1 MNLRVFPIFSPLNDE
16 QLASIA
22 PLVRLRRLDRDTPDA
37 VLAAAALASLAVAK
51 GHAGIRLGAADA
63 LVEAALASGGRDNVT
78 VIVLDAV
85 SPA

>member
-1 MNLRVFPIFSPLNDE
+1 MSLLDALHKGGHLRTLDHA
-16 QLASIA
+16 LAQS
-22 PLVRLRRLDRDTPDA
+22 LRRLDRDTPDA

-63 LVEAALASGGRDNVT
+63 LVEGALASGGRDNVT